1 MQRNAVT
8 KDVLCFNMFVEICA
22 YEFAHVV
29 LFFAWT
35 GYFALILIIN
45 VRFPS
50 VHAGMLRLYTHLNF
64 SF

>member
-35 GYFALILIIN
+35 GY
-45 VRFPS
+45 
-50 VHAGMLRLYTHLNF
+50 AGAAEGEK
-64 SF
+64 